1 DGQYVVAYTLKP
13 PKQAQPDILNPP
25 PDGAPLSKCVTEA
38 ATKNGALHADEW
50 GSDASA
56 ALDDHRPVLSPPKAV
71 LSKPPVTLGT
81 MTLSRREHLIA
92 EEIPGPESC
101 V

>member
-1 DGQYVVAYTLKP
+1 MSQKYIYRTHTFYKF
-13 PKQAQPDILNPP
+13 I
-25 PDGAPLSKCVTEA
+25 
-38 ATKNGALHADEW
+38 KNIF
-50 GSDASA
+50 ASIYIVPISCFSS
-56 ALDDHRPVLSPPKAV
+56 LQVLSPKAV
-71 LSKPPVTLGT
+71 LNKPPVPLGA